1 MSMSTDSAQSSDSDA
16 ESGLVSSRS
25 ERSERSGTA
34 RIADPDDYNLRRR
47 LKQLHNAKEHV
58 KTRKDTLLHRE
69 QQQRGRAWTADK
81 RDRFIAEALVDYIHE
96 LRPLLKKNDQEDE
109 FLSEEVGAVNSTMV
123 TIETIVDGR
132 GYIPK
137 NGSANRYGIG
147 EDSGMYLPYQ
157 YSMVAWDICNDYFED
172 VAGVVFEQQTEP
184 GENPVDPAGRFN
196 E

>member
-1 MSMSTDSAQSSDSDA
+1 MSMSTDTPTSSDSDD
-16 ESGLVSSRS
+16 ESGLVSARS
-25 ERSERSGTA
+25 EGTDRSGIA

-47 LKQLHNAKEHV
+47 LKQLHNAKETV
-58 KTRKDTLLHRE
+58 KTRKDTLLHKE
-69 QQQRGRAWTADK
+69 QQKGRVWTADK

-96 LRPLLKKNDQEDE
+96 LRPLLKKNEQEDD
-109 FLSEEVGAVNSTMV
+109 FLSEEVGVVNNTTV
-123 TIETIVDGR
+123 TIGTIVDGR
-132 GYIPK
+132 GYIAK

-147 EDSGMYLPYQ
+147 DDSGKYLPYQ